1 MSCNSAASNRFF
13 NEKAFEFIWLPKK
26 KCGDEPY
33 HSLNV
38 SFYRQTTLTILHHRN
53 TLTDENEKNSQRCIV
68 SKGKYQLKLKSLTN
82 T

>member
-1 MSCNSAASNRFF
+1 MSCNSAASKRFF

-26 KCGDEPY
+26 KMWRRTVPLTKRVFLQTN
-33 HSLNV
+33 HS
-38 SFYRQTTLTILHHRN
+38 TILHHRN

-68 SKGKYQLKLKSLTN
+68 SKGKYHFKLKSLTN